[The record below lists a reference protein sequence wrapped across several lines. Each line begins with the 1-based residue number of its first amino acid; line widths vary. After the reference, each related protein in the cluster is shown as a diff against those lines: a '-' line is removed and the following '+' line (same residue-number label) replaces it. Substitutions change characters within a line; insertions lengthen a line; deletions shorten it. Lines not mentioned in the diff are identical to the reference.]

1 MHKSLFNYKEAI
13 HPACGKE
20 VKIHKDI
27 IITPFYTE
35 KFCDELVKVAKFYDK
50 KFSPYIVYQYDK
62 VKSHK
67 MTENVPWDTLFF
79 SRISHLLFEHFCS
92 HYKKYLCPVLE
103 KHFFP
108 ETISGWFSPF
118 IIKYS
123 HHNQYVSLHNDT
135 SLITLNVKLNTDYQG
150 SILEFPRQNWT
161 NERVPKGWCYF
172 WPSRVTHPHRATPL
186 TKGSKYTLAS
196 WTHPISWEPHHMGGS
211 IYRDVQKLGRS
222 TNV

>member
-1 MHKSLFNYKEAI
+1 MHKFLFNYKEAI
-13 HPACGKE
+13 HPDCGKK
-20 VKIHKDI
+20 VKIHNDI
-27 IITPFYTE
+27 ITTPFYTE
-35 KFCDELVKVAKFYDK
+35 KFCDQLVKLAKLYDK
-50 KFSPYIVYQYDK
+50 RFSPYIVYEK
-62 VKSHK
+62 SKSHQVTK
-67 MTENVPWDTLFF
+67 NAPWDTLFF
-79 SRISHLLFEHFCS
+79 SRISHLLFEDFCV
-92 HYKKYLCPVLE
+92 HYKKYICPVLE

-161 NERVPKGWCYF
+161 NEDIPKGWCYF
-172 WPSRVTHPHRATPL
+172 WPGRVTHPHRATPL

-196 WTHPISWEPHHMGGS
+196 WTHPVGWLPGDMGGS
-211 IYRDVQKLGRS
+211 IRRDVQK
-222 TNV
+222 